1 MLTVQQTLKKI
12 DPEELISSYV
22 LRLLSDPIRL
32 LEVPDDVTFG
42 DFMTHKRHNAS
53 IIVDN
58 LLNAKT
64 VKDSDAIL
72 IACHRYDSDLDD
84 IEYELVEK
92 KDISGKDWTEKA
104 QGYCYMAEP
113 FEEIAAYK
121 IADTY
126 LTQRNLIGLLTDVMY
141 EASWFGPNQEGRQQ
155 FIDDLDERMNSK
167 EEAKPIKE
175 LWKSLED
182 KYGWTPEK
190 RSPKQEK
197 AERDLNMK
205 VYEYNRMCFL
215 DEVRNLRKSLGLE
228 SKHKSK
234 SKKKHKG
241 EKK

>member
-1 MLTVQQTLKKI
+1 MLTVQQTLKKVN
-12 DPEELISSYV
+12 PNELIESY
-22 LRLLSDPIRL
+22 LMKLLSNPISL

-42 DFMTHKRHNAS
+42 DFMTHKRCNAL
-53 IIVDN
+53 IIIDN

-64 VKDSDAIL
+64 AKNSDAIL
-72 IACHRYDSDLDD
+72 LACHRYDTDLDD
-84 IEYELVEK
+84 IDYELVER

-113 FEEIAAYK
+113 FKEIAAYK
-121 IADTY
+121 IANTY

-155 FIDDLDERMNSK
+155 FIDDLDKRMNSK
-167 EEAKPIKE
+167 EETKPIKE
-175 LWKSLED
+175 LWKSFED

-190 RSPKQEK
+190 RSPKQK
-197 AERDLNMK
+197 NAERDVNMK

-215 DEVRNLRKSLGLE
+215 DEVRNLRRSLGIE
-228 SKHKSK
+228 KKKK

-241 EKK
+241 ERK

>member
-12 DPEELISSYV
+12 DQNELIESY
-22 LRLLSDPIRL
+22 LMKLLSDPISL
-32 LEVPDDVTFG
+32 LQVPGDMTFG
-42 DFMTHKRHNAS
+42 EFMDHKRNNAK
-53 IIVDN
+53 IIVNN

-64 VKDSDAIL
+64 KKDSDAIL
-72 IACHRYDSDLDD
+72 LVCHRYDTDLDD

-92 KDISGKDWTEKA
+92 KDISEKDWTEKA

-113 FEEIAAYK
+113 FEEIASYK

-155 FIDDLDERMNSK
+155 FIDDLDKRMNSK
-167 EEAKPIKE
+167 EEGKPIEE
-175 LWKSLED
+175 LWKSFKE

-190 RSPKQEK
+190 RSPKQK
-197 AERDLNMK
+197 NAERDVNMK

-215 DEVRNLRKSLGLE
+215 DEVRNLRRSLGIE
-228 SKHKSK
+228 KKNK

-241 EKK
+241 ERK